1 MEKEYDDNFKESEI
15 QRLEGEIS
23 EFNSELKYCREKELI
38 YQEIL
43 SEINNSLIELL
54 KREEENTRFRFDE
67 KIDYR
72 QYVVNLK
79 RDLDEYKR
87 IYRKT
92 HF

>member
-23 EFNSELKYCREKELI
+23 EFNSELNYCREKELI

-87 IYRKT
+87 IYRKI